1 MAKNSFG
8 SEDKYLKSVLILKIQ
23 MLLFIQKQKND
34 LDEKIKKYV
43 DENLSQEFSIVTS
56 IAGVGQNTAEKFL
69 IEIGEDINIYKS
81 HKQLR
86 AFMGMD
92 PTIKQSGSSI
102 NVNGKISKRGNAHLR
117 RTLWQMASAVKRY
130 SPTFEEYY
138 QKKRN
143 EDKKYKQ
150 AVIAVANKLI
160 KTLYALLKNKS
171 HYSENYRNQLK
182 VIYN

>member
-1 MAKNSFG
+1 
-8 SEDKYLKSVLILKIQ
+8 
-23 MLLFIQKQKND
+23 
-34 LDEKIKKYV
+34 
-43 DENLSQEFSIVTS
+43 
-56 IAGVGQNTAEKFL
+56 
-69 IEIGEDINIYKS
+69 
-81 HKQLR
+81 
-86 AFMGMD
+86 MGMD